1 MEEQSQSLYRLA
13 LTYFIIINPI
23 GNLPAIIALIKD
35 FDFQQQKRIMLR
47 ESFFTLIV
55 ALVFQFVGEYF
66 LGLLH
71 IEQPALS
78 LCGGT
83 LLFFCALSMIFPQK
97 TTEGVARITQEPF
110 IVPIATPLLAG
121 PGTLTFIMVTAA
133 REPVVM
139 KVTSAIVLAGLGV
152 MAVLMSGPY
161 LQRLL
166 GKRGLIVL
174 EQIMGMLLLLMA
186 VGMFMQGLEVFVHCV
201 QQPLTF

>member
-1 MEEQSQSLYRLA
+1 MEESSQSLFRLA

-47 ESFFTLIV
+47 EGFFTLIV
-55 ALVFQFVGEYF
+55 ALLFQFIGEYF

-83 LLFFCALSMIFPQK
+83 LLFFCALGMIFPPK
-97 TTEGVARITQEPF
+97 THEGAARLTQEPF

-121 PGTLTFIMVTAA
+121 PGTLTFIMVSAA

-139 KVTSAIVLAGLGV
+139 KITGAIVLAGIGV
-152 MAVLMSGPY
+152 IAVLMSGPY

-174 EQIMGMLLLLMA
+174 EQIMGMILLLMA
-186 VGMFMQGLEVFVHCV
+186 VGMFLQGLEVFVHCV
-201 QQPLTF
+201 QEPLTF